1 MFLNRKGADMKKIF
15 VVPTLVILIL
25 LSAQTGFSQS
35 SKELNAVKEDIK
47 ALKEGQQAIQKD
59 IQEIKNQLKAKP
71 APAEFKET
79 VINVDGDPFKG
90 SKDAKLAVIEF
101 SDYQ

>member
-1 MFLNRKGADMKKIF
+1 MRKIF
-15 VVPTLVILIL
+15 IIAAVTVLSL
-25 LSAQTGFSQS
+25 LFAQPGFSQK
-35 SKELNAVKEDIK
+35 SKELDTVKEDIK

-90 SKDAKLAVIEF
+90 SKDAKLALIEF

>member
-1 MFLNRKGADMKKIF
+1 MKNIL
-15 VVPTLVILIL
+15 VLPALVILFL
-25 LSAQTGFSQS
+25 LSAQTAFSQS
-35 SKELNAVKEDIK
+35 SKEIDTIKTDIK
-47 ALKEGQQAIQKD
+47 ALKEGQQAIQK
-59 IQEIKNQLKAKP
+59 EIATIKKQITARP

>member
-1 MFLNRKGADMKKIF
+1 MRKF
-15 VVPTLVILIL
+15 VVVAFVAVLTLLF
-25 LSAQTGFSQS
+25 AQPGFSQKS
-35 SKELNAVKEDIK
+35 SELDAVKEDIK

-59 IQEIKNQLKAKP
+59 IQDIKNQIKAKP

-79 VINVDGDPFKG
+79 VVNVEADPFKG
-90 SKDAKLAVIEF
+90 SKDAKLALIEF

>member
-1 MFLNRKGADMKKIF
+1 MLF
-15 VVPTLVILIL
+15 L
-25 LSAQTGFSQS
+25 LSVQTGFAQS
-35 SKELNAVKEDIK
+35 SKDLNAVKEDIK

-90 SKDAKLAVIEF
+90 NKDAKLAVIEF

>member
-1 MFLNRKGADMKKIF
+1 MKKFF
-15 VVPTLVILIL
+15 VFPTLIMLFL
-25 LSAQTGFSQS
+25 LNAQTGFAQS

-59 IQEIKNQLKAKP
+59 VQEIKNQLKAKP

-90 SKDAKLAVIEF
+90 NKDAKLAVIEF

>member
-1 MFLNRKGADMKKIF
+1 MKK
-15 VVPTLVILIL
+15 LSVIASVAIL
-25 LSAQTGFSQS
+25 LLLFAQPGFSQKN
-35 SKELNAVKEDIK
+35 KELDTIKEDVK
-47 ALKEGQQAIQKD
+47 ALKEGQQAIQKE

-90 SKDAKLAVIEF
+90 NKDAKLAVIEF

>member
-1 MFLNRKGADMKKIF
+1 MKKFF
-15 VVPTLVILIL
+15 VFTTLIMLLL
-25 LSAQTGFSQS
+25 LSAQTGFTQS
-35 SKELNAVKEDIK
+35 SKQLNAVKEDIK

-90 SKDAKLAVIEF
+90 NKDAKLAVIEF

>member
-1 MFLNRKGADMKKIF
+1 MKKFF
-15 VVPTLVILIL
+15 VFTTLIMLFL
-25 LSAQTGFSQS
+25 LNAQTGFTQS

-90 SKDAKLAVIEF
+90 NKDAKLAVIEF

>member
-1 MFLNRKGADMKKIF
+1 MKK
-15 VVPTLVILIL
+15 LSVIASVAIL
-25 LSAQTGFSQS
+25 LLLFAQPGFSQK
-35 SKELNAVKEDIK
+35 SKELDTIKEDVK
-47 ALKEGQQAIQKD
+47 ALKEGQQAIQKEL
-59 IQEIKNQLKAKP
+59 QEIKNQLKAKP

-90 SKDAKLAVIEF
+90 NKDAKLAVIEF

>member
-1 MFLNRKGADMKKIF
+1 MKKFF
-15 VVPTLVILIL
+15 VFTTLIMLFL
-25 LSAQTGFSQS
+25 LSAQPGFAQS

-90 SKDAKLAVIEF
+90 NKDAKLAVIEF

>member
-1 MFLNRKGADMKKIF
+1 MRKFLIIAA
-15 VVPTLVILIL
+15 VTVLSL
-25 LSAQTGFSQS
+25 LFAQPGFSQK
-35 SKELNAVKEDIK
+35 SKELDTVKEDIK

-90 SKDAKLAVIEF
+90 SKDAKLALIEF